1 MVLKMGMKKVVILL
15 DDMEEIHLVT
25 KNVIESIG
33 YKVVCCYNVEEL
45 ISQILANIHDL
56 GLILLDIYMPDKNGF
71 AVMYNIKDRFPKRK
85 FKVVFFTSIKEKKYI
100 LQGMSL
106 KADGF
111 ILKPFKIDEFKEK
124 AQKLVNS

>member
-1 MVLKMGMKKVVILL
+1 MGMKKVVILL